1 MDHNV
6 SMPEKNFRDSFV
18 VDTSVFLTQ
27 HIRKG
32 NEPVENAVKRLTDLI
47 EQADREDIVCY
58 MPPSTYNELMEILDG
73 KIEQETED
81 KLKTWIAKKSPT
93 RYEVKVSGEIMHDF
107 VEEMRKR
114 VDRGLRL
121 SEKALRELEE
131 MEEEPEEEYYSKS
144 DVAISDL
151 RDDYKEA
158 LRKGIV
164 DSREDLDLLLLAKEM
179 DATVVTEDN
188 GVLNWA
194 EDFGLRQIRG
204 REFPDILEEYTD
216 KS

>member
-1 MDHNV
+1 MA
-6 SMPEKNFRDSFV
+6 EKNFRDSFV
-18 VDTSVFLTQ
+18 VDTSLFLTQ
-27 HIRKG
+27 HIRKD
-32 NEPVENAVKRLTDLI
+32 NEPVENTVDRLIDLI
-47 EQADREDIVCY
+47 ERADRKDIVCY

-81 KLKTWIAKKSPT
+81 KLKTWIVKKSPT